1 MMSKNSKSRQLFLLE
16 VLVDKVKL
24 KSWSPVSELGTPSTL
39 SIKVKFLGFPHIN
52 IDQDAES
59 QNEPE
64 NIVRGKSC
72 LLPMKPEELLI
83 NMQKAPLVV
92 SVSEK
97 NEHSSSLLAHT
108 YVKFNKGMVSMVRS
122 ATEGRDDYMCLPV
135 SQSLRD
141 SFPLLDKKNSKV
153 GEISLF
159 IRLSYFGHSVVTQFK
174 LVGEEKSVLFKKS

>member
-1 MMSKNSKSRQLFLLE
+1 MSKNSKSRQLFLLE
-16 VLVDKVKL
+16 VLVDKVKI
-24 KSWSPVSELGTPSTL
+24 KSWSPVSELGAPSTL

-52 IDQDAES
+52 IDQDAEG

-64 NIVRGKSC
+64 NLVRGKSC

-122 ATEGRDDYMCLPV
+122 VTEGRDDDYMCLPI

-153 GEISLF
+153 GEITLF